1 MGVNKKRYGFPLIAA
16 AAVLLVLLFGKT
28 EAYAE
33 QKQRGDL
40 LEIPEYSGKA
50 SVEINDNTPFF
61 TEEDMAFLPE
71 QYYGELDELGRCTG
85 AYALL
90 SEDLM
95 PTETRG
101 SITEIEPSGWQSI
114 SAKDGGNLY
123 QRSHLIAYQLT
134 GSNSERNLITGTAYL
149 NSETMKRYEESVA
162 QYVSGTGHHVMY
174 RVTPVFEGEN
184 LVASGV
190 LMEAESVEDDK
201 ISFCVFCYNVQPG
214 MEIDYLTGLVPGAA
228 GVLELVPDTEAK
240 DEGMIRSGSPDY
252 VANKNTKKFHYPYCS
267 SAEDI
272 KEKNRWDFYGTREE
286 LIEKGYDPCKRCNP

>member
-134 GSNSERNLITGTAYL
+134 GSNSERNLITGTAYF

-228 GVLELVPDTEAK
+228 EVLELVPDKVTEDTDAT
-240 DEGMIRSGSPDY
+240 RSGPDY